1 MTQYKPFAFYVE
13 GGDVTALKYR
23 DGEFHS
29 DLSALTR
36 PYSGF
41 RELGLSDDSYAR
53 AYMACVWLFRAI
65 NVRVL
70 KVAEVLRRAQLINRS
85 DGRLITVHPYIE
97 ALELAYQLYTQDV
110 YAAWAYSKSIYGET
124 YVEKVQQPIVGNYGI
139 PKALRVLN
147 AVAAE
152 PVIDR
157 GTIVA
162 YRYNDDAGSL
172 TFSPQEI
179 VFDKTVN
186 PLDDTR
192 GYSLIAAAMD
202 AVNID
207 RSILILTRAHLKN
220 NARPGLIFTPKQ
232 GRLSPA
238 DVDLI
243 QTTLAEDAKGPQN
256 TGQPLLMPTAFDVTV
271 ADPPKLTDVD
281 AMADQQK
288 RRICSVV
295 GVPVALVDYQDMA
308 FQLSPEQKSNF
319 YDLTLIPEAEQIV
332 RIINAQ
338 VLPFFDPRRAVE
350 LKLPL
355 DDIRA
360 ELGDPVQRTSMY
372 STQLRD
378 GAITLNEYRT
388 RLGHKAVAD
397 GDVRFVPPGV
407 QIVRDGQL
415 GAVPAAATPAAPA
428 LPAET
433 VPADTAVADAPA
445 AKADEPTGKALK
457 VVLDF
462 GGNADLIGLQ
472 TRLKALYAGA
482 EVEWVAPTAFGLTLV
497 EAPAAT
503 DEQIEQVKAA
513 LAELPPPSIRIGVGS
528 LRSFDNLGNF
538 ALRLKTRRNVALS
551 ELQGDV
557 YDLCAEA
564 GIATRSYSAP
574 EAFDPHFTMG
584 HMRQRQAAVPYR
596 GSVAVEPTALV
607 LYVDGEAVWRS
618 GEQDAAV
625 DDPEAMKT
633 AIADEL
639 RQWRKKAT
647 QRGALKAFD
656 VVTMP
661 RYLETFIR
669 EELTVIGAKADR
681 TLIHAVFDDAENI
694 AGDSEALKAY
704 YGGGGTREAFRQEVE
719 QLITAANAD
728 DTTRRAFAGKL
739 RAALRNYGLS
749 AFRDG
754 MAAGGYNPESLSTD
768 DVTIFKAWLAESSDY
783 VSNVG
788 SELFVTGN
796 TPDPAARSELWVNKS
811 LDDIYFAGLRIGA
824 PNMKGTWLLGATET
838 HCSSNEGGGG
848 CLERHQQTKTIDE
861 WGKVGFPRDRRLP
874 CGGWKCDCQIFDEK
888 GNKIGAR

>member
-1 MTQYKPFAFYVE
+1 MTQQYKPFAFYVE

-23 DGEFHS
+23 DGEFHA

-97 ALELAYQLYTQDV
+97 ALELAYQLYTQDI

-162 YRYNDDAGSL
+162 YRYNDDAGSV
-172 TFSPQEI
+172 TFKPQEI
-179 VFDKTVN
+179 VFDKTIN

-232 GRLSPA
+232 GRLSQA

-415 GAVPAAATPAAPA
+415 GAVPTAATPAVPA

-433 VPADTAVADAPA
+433 VPTDTAVADAPA

-482 EVEWVAPTAFGLTLV
+482 EVEWVAPAAFGLTLV

-513 LAELPPPSIRIGVGS
+513 LAELPSPSIRIGVGS
-528 LRSFDNLGNF
+528 LKSFDNLGNF

-607 LYVDGEAVWRS
+607 LYVNGEAVWRS
-618 GEQDAAV
+618 GEQDAAQQS
-625 DDPEAMKT
+625 EAVK
-633 AIADEL
+633 AAVADEL
-639 RQWRKKAT
+639 RQWRKRAT
-647 QRGALKAFD
+647 KGNALKAFD
-656 VVTMP
+656 VAALPTHVEAFV
-661 RYLETFIR
+661 RR
-669 EELTVIGAKADR
+669 ELDVIGATADR
-681 TLIHAVFDDAENI
+681 ALVHAVFDDAE
-694 AGDSEALKAY
+694 AVVGVGDGRKAY
-704 YGGGGTREAFRQEVE
+704 ADTRQSFVDEMIRVIGEGQRSEVSRAKFGGQM
-719 QLITAANAD
+719 
-728 DTTRRAFAGKL
+728 
-739 RAALRNYGLS
+739 RAALRRFGLV

-754 MAAGGYNPESLSTD
+754 MNSEGYDPESFSAEELAAFRSWQEETSGYISGLG
-768 DVTIFKAWLAESSDY
+768 TEMFKEGGIAEGEISLRADMWA
-783 VSNVG
+783 
-788 SELFVTGN
+788 E
-796 TPDPAARSELWVNKS
+796 KS
-811 LDDIYFAGLRIGA
+811 LRDIYYRGAKLAA
-824 PNMKGTWLLGATET
+824 PNKKKRWKRNPAKDSCTDCLARDGQVKTYAEWEAIGLPGSHDLECHGFF
-838 HCSSNEGGGG
+838 CG
-848 CLERHQQTKTIDE
+848 CELED
-861 WGKVGFPRDRRLP
+861 
-874 CGGWKCDCQIFDEK
+874 
-888 GNKIGAR
+888 A

>member
-1 MTQYKPFAFYVE
+1 MTSQNKPFAFYVE

-124 YVEKVQQPIVGNYGI
+124 YVEKVQQPVVGNYGI

-162 YRYNDDAGSL
+162 YRYNDDAGSV

-378 GAITLNEYRT
+378 GAITLNEYRM
-388 RLGHKAVAD
+388 RLGHKAASD
-397 GDVRFVPPGV
+397 GNVRFVPPGV
-407 QIVRDGQL
+407 QIVREGEL
-415 GAVPAAATPAAPA
+415 GALPPAAPTASA

-433 VPADTAVADAPA
+433 VLAEAAVAETPA

-457 VVLDF
+457 IALDF
-462 GGNADLIGLQ
+462 GGNADLLGLQ
-472 TRLKALYAGA
+472 GRLKSFYQAST
-482 EVEWVAPTAFGLTLV
+482 VEWVAPAQFGLTLV
-497 EAPAAT
+497 EAPAAS
-503 DEQIEQVKAA
+503 DEQIGQVKTA
-513 LAELPPPSIRIGVGS
+513 LVDMALPSLRIGVGS
-528 LRSFDNLGNF
+528 LRSHDNIGNY
-538 ALRLKTRRNVALS
+538 ALHFKTRRNTTLL
-551 ELQGDV
+551 ELQGDI
-557 YDLCAEA
+557 YDVCAEA
-564 GIATRSYSAP
+564 GIAVRGYSVP
-574 EAFDPHFTMG
+574 DAFDPHFVMG
-584 HMRQRQAAVPYR
+584 YMQQRQPAVPYR
-596 GSVAVEPTALV
+596 GSVAVQPTALV

-618 GEQDAAV
+618 GDPVEPADPAAV
-625 DDPEAMKT
+625 KG
-633 AIADEL
+633 AIADEIAK
-639 RQWRKKAT
+639 WRKRAT
-647 QRGALKAFD
+647 KGNALKAFTNTAIPKHVED
-656 VVTMP
+656 
-661 RYLETFIR
+661 FIR
-669 EELTVIGAKADR
+669 AELEVIGAAADR
-681 TLIHAVFDDAENI
+681 AQVHAVFDDVETVVGI
-694 AGDSEALKAY
+694 GEGRKAY
-704 YGGGGTREAFRQEVE
+704 ADTRQAFVDEMIRVIGEGQRSEVSRAKFGGQMRSIV
-719 QLITAANAD
+719 
-728 DTTRRAFAGKL
+728 RRA
-739 RAALRNYGLS
+739 GLQ
-749 AFRDG
+749 AMRDG
-754 MAAGGYNPESLSTD
+754 MNEVGYDPESFSMEE
-768 DVTIFKAWLAESSDY
+768 LAAFRSWQETQSAF
-783 VSNVG
+783 VG
-788 SELFVTGN
+788 NLGAELFKQGGITEGEVAIRANMWASMTLESARELGLTLGKPN
-796 TPDPAARSELWVNKS
+796 QHMEWELGQTEKHCIDCLRLAGQVHTMQEWLDSGYTPTSGKTDCKS
-811 LDDIYFAGLRIGA
+811 F
-824 PNMKGTWLLGATET
+824 N
-838 HCSSNEGGGG
+838 
-848 CLERHQQTKTIDE
+848 
-861 WGKVGFPRDRRLP
+861 
-874 CGGWKCDCQIFDEK
+874 CDCKLKPTDKPKQ
-888 GNKIGAR
+888 GNF